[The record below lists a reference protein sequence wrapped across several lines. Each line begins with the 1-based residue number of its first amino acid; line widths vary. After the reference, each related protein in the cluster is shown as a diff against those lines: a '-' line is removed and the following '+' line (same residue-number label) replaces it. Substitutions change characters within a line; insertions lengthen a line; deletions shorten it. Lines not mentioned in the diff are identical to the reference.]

1 MRIRRHQVLILLLF
15 LLFILQG
22 TVVFWLTPG
31 SLQGQIAPNLM
42 FVAILFATIYHH
54 RHTGLVLGLV
64 FGMLHDV
71 VYYGEMIGSYSFAMG
86 VSAYIIGLIFKSP
99 RAPLPIM
106 MTAVILGSL
115 LFDSML
121 FGIYKLFRINP
132 DSYNWALLNHMLPD
146 LLIHFAF
153 ALMIYV
159 PLRKQFELIAKD
171 PRRKSK
177 AV

>member
-1 MRIRRHQVLILLLF
+1 MKRHQVLILLLF
-15 LLFILQG
+15 LVFILQG
-22 TVVFWLTPG
+22 TVGFWLTPS
-31 SLQGQIAPNLM
+31 SLQGKINPNFM
-42 FVAILFATIYHH
+42 YVAILFATIYHH

-71 VYYGEMIGSYSFAMG
+71 VYYGEMIGTYSFTMG
-86 VSAYIIGLIFKSP
+86 VSAYIIGLLFKTP

-115 LFDSML
+115 LLDSML

-153 ALMIYV
+153 ALIIYV
-159 PLRKQFELIAKD
+159 PLRKQFDFIAKG
-171 PRRKSK
+171 PKRSK
-177 AV
+177 AA